1 MCLTGRN
8 LAFMLLSA
16 EWSDYKSWT
25 YFTPGKAVYV
35 DVKERGQ
42 NFPVQSSATEAN
54 EIAHGNTT

>member
-25 YFTPGKAVYV
+25 YCTPSKAVYL
-35 DVKERGQ
+35 DVKGRGQ
-42 NFPVQSSATEAN
+42 HFPVQSSATEAN
-54 EIAHGNTT
+54 EMAHGNTT